1 MATTRIDPV
10 KQITRVELN
19 ETEYQLVIQALVQS
33 AVLSDVGLVAP
44 MDYFCFTKSLTRKD
58 STALAKFRKLV
69 EKDPILALACDLIA
83 GKPKLTEIEAEVV
96 DEKPKISSTTP
107 PPPEPVKPNE
117 PPQEENNTGLN

>member
-1 MATTRIDPV
+1 MNTTQTIGFRTNGYAV
-10 KQITRVELN
+10 GKLLKRA
-19 ETEYQLVIQALVQS
+19 QALMILERFGQVDPQ
-33 AVLSDVGLVAP
+33 GQN
-44 MDYFCFTKSLTRKD
+44 KSLTRKD

-69 EKDPILALACDLIA
+69 DKDPILALACDFIA